1 VLFSCLLSSN
11 SRFSTLVLTLEADG
25 TLIAV
30 DISQWPEKTAPAPV
44 TLLSGLNNPAGV
56 SLSCDGNFYVANRK
70 DRSIVRSPAPS
81 REQLFSSIPS
91 AYAAHK
97 VSKSDVFISGL
108 TDEPEQVLLMDS
120 VLSGACS

>member
-1 VLFSCLLSSN
+1 M
-11 SRFSTLVLTLEADG
+11 VLTLEADG

-30 DISQWPEKTAPAPV
+30 DISRWPDKAAPAPA
-44 TLLSGLNNPAGV
+44 TLLSGLNHPAGV
-56 SLSCDGNFYVANRK
+56 SLSCDGNFYIANRQ

-91 AYAAHK
+91 AFVPHK
-97 VSKSDVFISGL
+97 VDKLDVFISGL

-120 VLSGACS
+120 ELNGSCS